1 MIRKLWL
8 SGGLSVA
15 LPAIAMLAAQASAEA
30 PVSTYCPRGPVT
42 VYFASGVATATPQV
56 EALIGKISDTAA
68 SCEADRIDLVAH
80 IDPGI
85 DGEGAASVALERLKL
100 MMRDLVARG
109 LPVDRIRF
117 AAQAPVEGEPAAR
130 FSQVDVM
137 FRKADID
144 DPAPVQDRIATD
156 AI

>member
-1 MIRKLWL
+1 MIRTC
-8 SGGLSVA
+8 SIAGVVA
-15 LPAIAMLAAQASAEA
+15 GICILAATAGAEA
-30 PVSTYCPRGPVT
+30 PPASSCPGGSVT
-42 VYFASGVATATPQV
+42 VYFASGAATATPQV
-56 EALIGKISDTAA
+56 EALIGKIGDTAA

-80 IDPGI
+80 IDPGV

-100 MMRDLVARG
+100 LMKDLVARG

-117 AAQAPVEGEPAAR
+117 AARAAIDGDPVAG

-137 FRKADID
+137 FRKAAVSDES
-144 DPAPVQDRIATD
+144 APGQGRSISNG

>member
-1 MIRKLWL
+1 MIRTFGLL
-8 SGGLSVA
+8 ST
-15 LPAIAMLAAQASAEA
+15 LPAMVMLAASAWAEA
-30 PVSTYCPRGPVT
+30 PAGTYCPHGPVT
-42 VYFASGVATATPQV
+42 VYFASGAATATPQV
-56 EALIGKISDTAA
+56 EALIGKIGDTAA

-100 MMRDLVARG
+100 MMKDLVARG

-130 FSQVDVM
+130 FSQVDVV

-144 DPAPVQDRIATD
+144 DAPPAQGRIGSH